1 MPSLLSS
8 PKTASKFA
16 NECKTVLH
24 RLAQVRP
31 RHSHVAH
38 LEHKRPARRRIF
50 SLIATVFGSLAAV
63 GIAMSITIA
72 PAHAA
77 DRLNLLCSA
86 DLEWCQLMKT
96 RFEKETGVGVAM
108 IRKSAGEALA
118 LLSAQRARP
127 QFDIWWAGSG
137 DSHLQAAAEQLTDAY
152 RSPALAQLQPWAQRF
167 AQVGHD
173 RTVGVYQGLLGIG
186 YNATELRRRK
196 LDAPR
201 CWRDLLAPAWQGE
214 IQIANPNA
222 SGTAYVAL
230 ATLVQLFGEDKAFDY
245 LRNLNRNVSQ
255 YTATGVAPGEAAS
268 RGEASIAI
276 EFMHDLLKQKVAG
289 FDIATVAPCEGTG
302 FEIGGMSLVAGAAH
316 PDLARRFY
324 EFALRADVQSLA
336 SQAHAYQLP
345 SNVKATIPPGAPQPA
360 GIKLIDYDFARF
372 GDPATRKRLL
382 QRWNTEIYAHAR

>member
-1 MPSLLSS
+1 MLTKPKPPAIS
-8 PKTASKFA
+8 PNIA
-16 NECKTVLH
+16 NECNVRKH
-24 RLAQVRP
+24 RDRSGLTSRLLRA
-31 RHSHVAH
+31 
-38 LEHKRPARRRIF
+38 AR
-50 SLIATVFGSLAAV
+50 GSVAAV
-63 GIAMSITIA
+63 LSVVAVAAMLPPST
-72 PAHAA
+72 AHAA
-77 DRLNLLCSA
+77 DRLSLLCSA
-86 DLEWCQLMKT
+86 DLEWCQLMKK

-118 LLSAQRARP
+118 LLTAQRARP
-127 QFDIWWAGSG
+127 QFDVWWAGSG
-137 DSHLQAAAEQLTDAY
+137 DSHLQAAFEGLTEAY

-167 AQVGHD
+167 AQTGRD

-186 YNATELRRRK
+186 YNAAELRKRRLEPPK
-196 LDAPR
+196 
-201 CWRDLLAPAWQGE
+201 CWRDLLSPAWKGE

-230 ATLVQLFGEDKAFDY
+230 ATLVQLMGEDEAFRY
-245 LRNLNRNVSQ
+245 LRALNSNVSQ

-276 EFMHDLLKQKVAG
+276 EFLHDLVKQRVAG

-302 FEIGGMSLVAGAAH
+302 FEIGGMSLIAGAAH
-316 PDLARRFY
+316 PALAKQFY

-336 SQAHAYQLP
+336 EQAHAYQMP
-345 SNVKATIPPGAPQPA
+345 SNRDAAVPKLAPQPSS
-360 GIKLIDYDFARF
+360 IKLIDYDAARF